1 MGIGEKPEPATIVV
15 DAGNDD
21 YRIALDLDAGNCYY
35 QFRDLDEA
43 TGAICSLA
51 SSLKPSTKGKS
62 TVWSSHTERVAIRRI
77 ADQLTVS
84 PIDELRRNRSTSN
97 SHTSFRRGL
106 KKPNRRIDWYS
117 GWTECNPIRQ

>member
-1 MGIGEKPEPATIVV
+1 MMPTTWVEFMGIGEKPEPATIVV

-43 TGAICSLA
+43 MGTIWF
-51 SSLKPSTKGKS
+51 P
-62 TVWSSHTERVAIRRI
+62 
-77 ADQLTVS
+77 
-84 PIDELRRNRSTSN
+84 
-97 SHTSFRRGL
+97 SFRRGL